1 MNKENL
7 ARKFDKQAKAYERRR
22 KQLTQNEWR
31 ERLICGAKGMVL
43 EVGVGAGGNFPYYPK
58 DVIVTAV
65 DFSKEMLSS
74 AKEAASELGVRAEFV
89 LSDIESCDFPEGSF
103 DTIVSTLTLCGYKD
117 PIAMLNKFNK
127 WTKADGQILL
137 MEHGTSS
144 NGLIRS
150 IQKAVDPL
158 FLKVVGCHQNRDM
171 EHLFQKSGIHIIK
184 AERHFMNMVHLVWA
198 KPNKNNV
205 TI

>member
-22 KQLTQNEWR
+22 RQLTKNEWR
-31 ERLICGAKGMVL
+31 ERLIRGAKGTVL
-43 EVGVGAGGNFPYYPK
+43 EVGVGAGANFPYYPK

-74 AKEAASELGVRAEFV
+74 ANEAASELGVRAEFV
-89 LSDIESCDFPEGSF
+89 LSDIESCDFPEDSF

-150 IQKAVDPL
+150 VQKAVDPL

-171 EHLFQKSGIHIIK
+171 EHFFQKSGIHIIK

-205 TI
+205 NI